1 MFPASCHVSSTG
13 NGRSQVSRAPL
24 PGYFQQYSPYL
35 IPSVPTAV
43 GLGILEAIPLP
54 SPSEYSSFDL
64 VSQICLGLF
73 QACWCS
79 HIHDFLWQQFT
90 IICTQGQL
98 PPLFPTQFSMCL
110 VYSFTCL
117 CVVLDTWKT
126 PAALWTQSYHCSLLF
141 PATSYILNKTGSRTN
156 LQDSPLLTLPHPLP
170 FCNQL
175 SLHEI
180 TPGSHNSFIF

>member
-73 QACWCS
+73 QAIDTVTSMTSYGSSLQLSAPKVSCHLFFLLSWVCAYFTPSRASVWCWIPGKLQQHCEHRAITAHS
-79 HIHDFLWQQFT
+79 FFQPQVIYWTKLVPAPISRTAHCWLFLT
-90 IICTQGQL
+90 
-98 PPLFPTQFSMCL
+98 
-110 VYSFTCL
+110 L
-117 CVVLDTWKT
+117 CH
-126 PAALWTQSYHCSLLF
+126 S
-141 PATSYILNKTGSRTN
+141 ATSFHCMK
-156 LQDSPLLTLPHPLP
+156 
-170 FCNQL
+170 
-175 SLHEI
+175 
-180 TPGSHNSFIF
+180 